1 MTIID
6 LLLMVSL
13 GTLWIWGIKCLFSE
27 YMVLGTMA
35 VRLRNLLPVY
45 ITKPLFD
52 CPPCM
57 ASFHGTLIYIMYRSH
72 SVQEWILYC
81 ILLCGCNF
89 IIKLWLYE

>member
-6 LLLMVSL
+6 LLLMIVL
-13 GTLWIWGIKCLFSE
+13 GIGWIWGIKCLFAE
-27 YMVLGTMA
+27 HMILGTVA
-35 VRLRNLLPVY
+35 VKLRELIPTY

-57 ASFHGTLIYIMYRSH
+57 SSIHGSFIYLVYSGRSI
-72 SVQEWILYC
+72 QEWILYC
-81 ILLCGCNF
+81 ILLCGFNY